1 MRFSSSIFI
10 LTPIERTD
18 RKGTVLPPLLPSCR
32 YFFFRLMC
40 RYTAPPTI
48 TRHNTM
54 ANIVFNSIKNT
65 SLPCCIHAFTSSSG
79 QQAARKN
86 SIEINT
92 KAYAQE
98 YGQWDAFLLCH
109 FCIDA
114 GGNERKKEDGR
125 KGVQAETKAH
135 CRRQFDV
142 AASDTAIFDG
152 KKEQAQSRQQESR
165 NPLKQGRIWQHE
177 SGYTAD

>member
-1 MRFSSSIFI
+1 MDS
-10 LTPIERTD
+10 
-18 RKGTVLPPLLPSCR
+18 
-32 YFFFRLMC
+32 
-40 RYTAPPTI
+40 
-48 TRHNTM
+48 
-54 ANIVFNSIKNT
+54 IVFNSIKNT
-65 SLPCCIHAFTSSSG
+65 SLSCCIHAFTSSSG

-98 YGQWDAFLLCH
+98 YGQWYAFLLCH

-135 CRRQFDV
+135 CRCQLDV
-142 AASDTAIFDG
+142 AASDTTVFHG